1 MVTALGLLAVVAL
14 IAANGYF
21 VAAEFSFVASRRAR
35 LEELAE
41 AGDRRAVRSLE
52 VSNRLSFVLSGAQL
66 GITATSLL
74 VGYVAEPSIGR
85 LIQPV
90 LALTGVPEQ
99 AVYGLS
105 LTVGFV
111 TATGAQMVF
120 GELAPKNLAI
130 ARAESVAL
138 ALAYPTWWYT
148 RLAGPFIRLFDSS
161 SNRLLRLLGIEP
173 IEYLPPGVP
182 PEELEY
188 IVEESSREGTLTDAQ
203 AALLGRVLE
212 FRSLRA
218 ADAMVP
224 RTRVVSIA
232 EDATCEELRRLAVD
246 TGHSR
251 FPAVDADD
259 LDDVQGVVQAKDIFR
274 VDPDARAR
282 TPVRTLLQPSLEVP
296 ETTLLGPLLGQMRQ
310 ARSPLAVV
318 VDEYGG
324 TAGVIT
330 IEDVVEELVGEIRDE
345 YDTVEPRVSR
355 VGRNRYLVPGSLRLD
370 ETTRATG
377 VTLPTG
383 DYETVSGLVMA
394 ELGRLPQP
402 GDVVE
407 LDTAR
412 LRVQRL
418 DGHAVGQVRLEAI
431 EPAGE
436 EGRG

>member
-1 MVTALGLLAVVAL
+1 MVTALGLLAVAAL

-41 AGDRRAVRSLE
+41 AGDARALRSLE
-52 VSNRLSFVLSGAQL
+52 VSSRLSFVLSGAQL

-85 LIQPV
+85 LVQPL
-90 LALTGVPEQ
+90 LALGGVPEQ
-99 AVYGLS
+99 AVFGVS

-111 TATGAQMVF
+111 LATGAQMVL

-130 ARAESVAL
+130 ARAEPVAL
-138 ALAYPTWWYT
+138 ALANVTWWYT
-148 RLAGPFIRLFDSS
+148 RLAGPLIRLFDSS
-161 SNRLLRLLGIEP
+161 ANRLLRLLGIQP
-173 IEYLPPGVP
+173 IEYLPPGVS

-188 IVEESSREGTLTDAQ
+188 IVEESGREGALTDAQ
-203 AALLGRVLE
+203 TALLSRVLE

-232 EDATCEELRRLAVD
+232 EDATCEELRQLAVD

-251 FPAVDADD
+251 FPAVDDG
-259 LDDVQGVVQAKDIFR
+259 LDDVQGVVQAKDVFR
-274 VDPDARAR
+274 VDSEARAR
-282 TPVRTLLQPSLEVP
+282 TPVRTLLHPSLEVP

-324 TAGVIT
+324 TAGIIT
-330 IEDVVEELVGEIRDE
+330 MEDVVEELVGDIRDE
-345 YDTVEPRVSR
+345 YDAVEPRVRRLGPDS
-355 VGRNRYLVPGSLRLD
+355 YLVPGSLRLD

-377 VTLPTG
+377 VSLPTG
-383 DYETVSGLVMA
+383 EYETVSGLVMA
-394 ELGRLPQP
+394 ELGRMPEP
-402 GDVVE
+402 GDVV
-407 LDTAR
+407 DVGTAR

-418 DGHAVGQVRLEAI
+418 DGHAVGQVHLEPTDRGA
-431 EPAGE
+431 E
-436 EGRG
+436 EGGA

>member
-1 MVTALGLLAVVAL
+1 MVIALGLLAVAAL

-41 AGDRRAVRSLE
+41 AGDPRAVRSLA
-52 VSNRLSFVLSGAQL
+52 VSDRLSFVLSGAQL

-85 LIQPV
+85 LIQP
-90 LALTGVPEQ
+90 LLTLGGVPEQ

-111 TATGAQMVF
+111 IATGAQMVF

-138 ALAYPTWWYT
+138 ALAHPTWWYT
-148 RLAGPFIRLFDSS
+148 RLAGPLIRLFDSS
-161 SNRLLRLLGIEP
+161 ANGLLRLLGIEP
-173 IEYLPPGVP
+173 IEYLPPGVS

-188 IVEESSREGTLTDAQ
+188 IVEESGREGALTDAQ

-224 RTRVVSIA
+224 RTRVVSLA
-232 EDATCEELRRLAVD
+232 EDATCEELRQLAVD

-274 VDPDARAR
+274 VDPDARTR

-318 VDEYGG
+318 IDEYGG
-324 TAGVIT
+324 TAGIIT

-345 YDTVEPRVSR
+345 YDTVEPRVR
-355 VGRNRYLVPGSLRLD
+355 QVGRDRYLVPGSLRLD

-377 VTLPTG
+377 VPLPEG
-383 DYETVSGLVMA
+383 EYETVSGLVMA

-402 GDVVE
+402 GDMVE

-418 DGHAVGQVRLEAI
+418 DGHAVGQVRLEAT
-431 EPAGE
+431 EPVGE
-436 EGRG
+436 EGGE